1 MSAGNFATARR
12 GSLTTLEINEAEAL
26 RAKGWSWQNIARNL
40 GRCESD
46 VKMALDSG
54 RAVVVRLPPP
64 PVPPPANA
72 QSDREMRRLAERNR
86 RLTAMWKDGVALD
99 AIAEA
104 LSLSR
109 ERVKQLRVSL
119 GLEPRG
125 KPRVYVTWTP
135 KMDEQVRREYVV
147 GGKSAAMVAHEMGLS
162 RCAVIGRAHRLGY
175 SRAIASEPS
184 A

>member
-1 MSAGNFATARR
+1 MAARKFEAASSSSTASADPRSVRATLA
-12 GSLTTLEINEAEAL
+12 
-26 RAKGWSWQNIARNL
+26 
-40 GRCESD
+40 
-46 VKMALDSG
+46 
-54 RAVVVRLPPP
+54 PP
-64 PVPPPANA
+64 
-72 QSDREMRRLAERNR
+72 D
-86 RLTAMWKDGVALD
+86 
-99 AIAEA
+99 IAEA

-135 KMDEQVRREYVV
+135 KMDEQVRREYIV